1 VRAGLENR
9 SRIAAPPI
17 LLVVLLACSSTIW
30 AQTPSIDHGFQLLY
44 NLQFAEAQRE
54 FEQFVQVHPD
64 DPLGPVSQAAGL
76 LFAEFDRLGVLESHF
91 FVHDSAFRSLK
102 KQPVDPGIH
111 AQFDAA
117 LRRAEDLAQ
126 RRLSATP
133 NDRDALF
140 TVTLVAGLRADYAAL
155 IEDRKLGSLHFTKEA
170 THSAEHLLAL
180 YPDCYDAY
188 VATGIS
194 RYLIGSLAAPV
205 RWILRM
211 GGFSG
216 DKQQGI
222 GELRLAAEHGR
233 YLAAF
238 ARILLAIAYLREK
251 DSADARQLLAQLH
264 RDYPRNTLFTR
275 EIARLETEHAANR

>member
-1 VRAGLENR
+1 VRVGLDGR
-9 SRIAAPPI
+9 SGNVLPVIFLLI
-17 LLVVLLACSSTIW
+17 LLAWSVSAW
-30 AQTPSIDHGFQLLY
+30 AEAPSIDHGFQLLY
-44 NLQFAEAQRE
+44 NLQFADAQRE
-54 FEQFVQVHPD
+54 FEQFLQVHPD

-102 KQPVDPGIH
+102 KQPVDPGMY
-111 AQFDAA
+111 AKFDAA
-117 LRRAEDLAQ
+117 LRRAEDLAR
-126 RRLSATP
+126 RRLSAKP

-140 TVTLVAGLRADYAAL
+140 TITLVAGLRADYVAL
-155 IEDRKLGSLHFTKEA
+155 IDDRKLGSLHFTKEA
-170 THSAEHLLAL
+170 TDSAEHLLAL

-205 RWILRM
+205 RWVLRM

-222 GELRLAAEHGR
+222 GEMRLAADHGR
-233 YLAAF
+233 FLAPF

-251 DSADARQLLAQLH
+251 DSVDARQLLAQLH

-275 EIARLETEHAANR
+275 EIARLETESAANR

>member
-1 VRAGLENR
+1 LQNR
-9 SRIAAPPI
+9 IRIAAPLI
-17 LLVVLLACSSTIW
+17 LLVVLLACSGTIW
-30 AQTPSIDHGFQLLY
+30 AQTPSIDDGFQLLY
-44 NLQFAEAQRE
+44 NLQFADAQRE

-64 DPLGPVSQAAGL
+64 DPLGPASQAAGL

-102 KQPVDPGIH
+102 KQPVDPGVY
-111 AQFDAA
+111 AKFDAA
-117 LRRAEDLAQ
+117 LRRAEDLAR
-126 RRLSATP
+126 RRLSTTP

-140 TVTLVAGLRADYAAL
+140 TMTLVAGLRADYTAL
-155 IEDRKLGSLHFTKEA
+155 IEDRKFRSLHFTKEA
-170 THSAEHLLAL
+170 TDSAEHLLAL

-194 RYLIGSLAAPV
+194 SYLIGSLAAPV
-205 RWILRM
+205 RWVLRM

-222 GELRLAAEHGR
+222 GELRLAADHGR
-233 YLAAF
+233 YLAPF

-251 DSADARQLLAQLH
+251 DWANARQLLAQLH
-264 RDYPRNTLFTR
+264 RDYPRNTLFTH
-275 EIARLETEHAANR
+275 EIARLQTERAANQ